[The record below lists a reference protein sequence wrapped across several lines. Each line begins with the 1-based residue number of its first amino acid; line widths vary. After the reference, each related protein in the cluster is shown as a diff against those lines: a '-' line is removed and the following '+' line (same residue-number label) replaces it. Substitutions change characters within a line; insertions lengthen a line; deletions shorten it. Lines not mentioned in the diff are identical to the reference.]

1 MRFRF
6 SKSYNDSPSFY
17 NLLFHILLV
26 VIGIDSLLDAVQGKG
41 NFVLMAVGL
50 FCVIVGSLEVYRNGV
65 GLIKNR
71 KRKRDFDRGYG
82 LDYNPQTGTY
92 ESRDR
97 SQYCPYCGTSVMG
110 DFEFCKHCGKR
121 LP

>member
-6 SKSYNDSPSFY
+6 SNSYNNSPSLY
-17 NLLFHILLV
+17 NLLFNILLV
-26 VIGIDSLLDAVQGKG
+26 VIGIDSVIDAVQGKG

-50 FCVIVGSLEVYRNGV
+50 FCLIVGSLEVYRNGV

-71 KRKRDFDRGYG
+71 KRKRDFDHGCG

-97 SQYCPYCGTSVMG
+97 SQYCPYCGTSVVRNYRN
-110 DFEFCKHCGKR
+110 E
-121 LP
+121 L